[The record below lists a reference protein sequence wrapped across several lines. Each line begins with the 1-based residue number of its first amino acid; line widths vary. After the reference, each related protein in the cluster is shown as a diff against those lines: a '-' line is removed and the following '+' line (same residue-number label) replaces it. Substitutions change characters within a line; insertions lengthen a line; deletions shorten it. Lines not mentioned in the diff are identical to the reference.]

1 MKFEIEQ
8 TEFMSKL
15 GKVDKFV
22 KDKKNQLCVLDV
34 TDNGISL
41 TTFNGTTTIRM
52 KALTDTKSLNILET
66 GTVCLSTGM
75 LFQSIKSLPK
85 IWLKDSYAP
94 MTFETWGT
102 TDKKLRI
109 SVPKSHVDLVIV
121 KKDCIPEIP
130 DFKDAIE
137 LKIPKKYLFTAINQ
151 VAYATSLDSSRP
163 VLTGVQLRF
172 QDGTL
177 MADGTDSHQLAHVE
191 LEGAYHP
198 NDISKN
204 VILSAKELKNIATS
218 FTSVNNE
225 FEPLTIKFE
234 AKSNSKIGLVQILND
249 TAELTLRQIVG
260 GYPDMDKL
268 VQLTDDSS
276 TFVTFNYYSLL
287 DTIKHMATMS
297 NLDQNRKVKLH
308 IDPEKGVANA
318 ESCSDL
324 GKIKEDIIVD
334 EVKGETLDIY
344 ISQIFFLNL
353 LKAYSGYDKITFG
366 FNGAL
371 KPAFVKTVPS
381 ADSDPTDQDISHD
394 ITSVQMLTPIQVQ

>member
-1 MKFEIEQ
+1 MKFVIEQ
-8 TEFMSKL
+8 TAFMDKL
-15 GKVDKFV
+15 GKVNKFIN
-22 KDKKNQLCVLDV
+22 DKKNQLCVLDV

-41 TTFNGTTTIRM
+41 STFNGTTTIRM
-52 KALTDTKSLNILET
+52 KALNDTKSLKILET

-85 IWLKDSYAP
+85 IWLEHSYAP
-94 MTFETWGT
+94 LTFETCGT

-130 DFKDAIE
+130 DFENAIG
-137 LKIPKKYLFTAINQ
+137 LMIPKKYLFTAINQ
-151 VAYATSLDSSRP
+151 VAYATSTDSGRP

-198 NDISKN
+198 NDISRT
-204 VILSAKELKNIATS
+204 VILSAKELKNIAAS
-218 FTSVNNE
+218 FTSVTSE

-234 AKSNSKIGLVQILND
+234 AKENSGIGLVQILNQ
-249 TAELTLRQIVG
+249 TTELTLRQIVG

-268 VQLTDDSS
+268 VKLTNESS
-276 TFVTFNYYSLL
+276 TFVTFSYYSLL
-287 DTIKHMATMS
+287 NTIKHMATMS

-308 IDPEKGVANA
+308 IDPEKGIANA
-318 ESCSDL
+318 ESSSDL
-324 GKIKEDIIVD
+324 GKIKEDIIVH
-334 EVKGETLDIY
+334 EVKGEPLDIY
-344 ISQIFFLNL
+344 ISQIYFLNL
-353 LKAYSGYDKITFG
+353 LKAYSSYDKITFG

-371 KPAFVKTVPS
+371 RPAFVKTVPS
-381 ADSDPTDQDISHD
+381 ANSDPNSSDISQD